1 MRDVEEVVAV
11 TVAGGE
17 AALTTFILK
26 IDKIFILTC
35 NVFTAARGPGEGV
48 TDPGAEEGDPG
59 AGEGEIVTGVTTVE
73 GGTGAMTAG
82 GTAATPGTTGEGCEA
97 PGDQDLL

>member
-1 MRDVEEVVAV
+1 MTDLMRDVEEVVAV
-11 TVAGGE
+11 TAAGGE
-17 AALTTFILK
+17 AALTIHILK

-48 TDPGAEEGDPG
+48 TDPGAEEG
-59 AGEGEIVTGVTTVE
+59 EIVTGVTTVE

-82 GTAATPGTTGEGCEA
+82 GTAATPGTTGDGCEA
-97 PGDQDLL
+97 SGYQDFL